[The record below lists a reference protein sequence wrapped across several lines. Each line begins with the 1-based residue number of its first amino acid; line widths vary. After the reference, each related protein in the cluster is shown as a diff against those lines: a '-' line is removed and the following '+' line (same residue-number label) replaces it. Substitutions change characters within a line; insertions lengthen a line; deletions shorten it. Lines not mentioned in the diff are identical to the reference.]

1 VWVTLLIVVGLAVLA
16 GGIYVLPWVL
26 VPDRR
31 AGSLAAVTDPARR
44 LELEDERLRQRN
56 DVRVILLQSLAGAV
70 VVVGLSL
77 TWRQVRVNQEGQITE
92 RFTRAIDHLGSD
104 KLDLR
109 LGGIYALERIAKS
122 SNHDR
127 DTIAEILAAFVH
139 QRSPWPPSQPG
150 QYRDD
155 FPIDQQPELRTR
167 AADVQAVLTV
177 LGRTDFTRH
186 RDLRLDLAE
195 VDLRRAALHG
205 ADLDGAILSG
215 AHLDGADLS
224 GAHLDGAILSG
235 AHLDGA
241 DLSGAHLDGAILS
254 GAHLDGADL
263 SGAHLDGAILA
274 GARLRG
280 ADLSG
285 AHLYRAILSG
295 ADLHRVILRD
305 ADLQGSVADERT
317 QWPDAFDAA
326 SNGIEFHKQAAG

>member
-1 VWVTLLIVVGLAVLA
+1 MSPELANLF
-16 GGIYVLPWVL
+16 
-26 VPDRR
+26 
-31 AGSLAAVTDPARR
+31 
-44 LELEDERLRQRN
+44 RQRN

-92 RFTRAIDHLGSD
+92 RFNRAIDHLGSD

-109 LGGIYALERIAKS
+109 LGSIYALERIAKS
-122 SNHDR
+122 SNDDR

-167 AADVQAVLTV
+167 AADIQAVLTV

-186 RDLRLDLAE
+186 RDLRLNLAE

-215 AHLDGADLS
+215 THLDGVILSGVHLDGADLS
-224 GAHLDGAILSG
+224 GT
-235 AHLDGA
+235 
-241 DLSGAHLDGAILS
+241 
-254 GAHLDGADL
+254 
-263 SGAHLDGAILA
+263 HLDGAILA

-285 AHLYRAILSG
+285 SHLYRAILSG
-295 ADLHRVILRD
+295 ADLHRAILGD

-326 SNGIEFHKQAAG
+326 SNGIEFREQAAG